1 MKSFDIWQ
9 KDNTQLR
16 MELLLEA
23 NLTVIQLL
31 ETGVWSP
38 N

>member
-23 NLTVIQLL
+23 NATSSDPVA
-31 ETGVWSP
+31 
-38 N
+38 

>member
-23 NLTVIQLL
+23 KVIQLL